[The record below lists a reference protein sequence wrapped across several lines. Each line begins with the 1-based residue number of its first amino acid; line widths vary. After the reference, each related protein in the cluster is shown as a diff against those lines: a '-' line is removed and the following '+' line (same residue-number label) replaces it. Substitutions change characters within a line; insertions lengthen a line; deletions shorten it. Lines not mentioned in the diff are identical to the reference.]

1 MEELKVKGMMCH
13 GCEKR
18 VENALTELGLKNV
31 KADHE
36 KNSVFFENNGTHID
50 KIKERINDLGF
61 EA

>member
-18 VENALTELGLKNV
+18 VENALEELGLKNV
-31 KADHE
+31 KANHE
-36 KNSVFFENNGTHID
+36 KGAVFFENNGTPLEE
-50 KIKERINDLGF
+50 IKNRINDLGF

>member
-1 MEELKVKGMMCH
+1 METLKVNGMMCH

-18 VENALTELGLKNV
+18 VENALIELGLKNV

-36 KNSVFFENNGTHID
+36 KSEVTFENNGTSLEQ
-50 KIKERINDLGF
+50 IKERINDLGF

>member
-18 VENALTELGLKNV
+18 VEKALEELGLKNV

-36 KNSVFFENNGTHID
+36 KGAVVFENNGTSLEE
-50 KIKERINDLGF
+50 IKNRINDLGF

>member
-18 VENALTELGLKNV
+18 VEKALEELGLKNV

-36 KNSVFFENNGTHID
+36 KGAVFFENNGTSLEE
-50 KIKERINDLGF
+50 IKSRINDLGF

>member
-1 MEELKVKGMMCH
+1 MEELKVNGMMCH

-31 KADHE
+31 KADHD
-36 KNSVFFENNGTHID
+36 KSTVTFENNGTPLEE
-50 KIKERINDLGF
+50 IKNRINDLGF

>member
-1 MEELKVKGMMCH
+1 MEELKVKGMRCS

-31 KADHE
+31 KADYE
-36 KNSVFFENNGTHID
+36 KCAVFFENNGTSIEE
-50 KIKERINDLGF
+50 IKERINDLGF